1 MIRYTYTLRDI
12 AAAVPEARTVGND
25 AGFTRLATDSRLLS
39 GGHQSCFFAL
49 RGERH
54 NGHRFID
61 AAYAAGVRAFVVDE
75 LPEQLPNDAGFAV
88 VPNVLDALQR
98 LATCHRERFD
108 LPVIAIT
115 GSNGKTI
122 VKEWLGQLL
131 SEDERVVRNPRSYN
145 SQIGVPLSVWD
156 IHEGDTLGIFEA
168 GISEPGEMARLES
181 IIHPS
186 EGIFTHFGDAHR
198 ENFAS
203 DEERAIEKCT
213 LFKRCKTVYY
223 CADEDVVNAA
233 LNATGFNGRRCT
245 WSASGR
251 EAELILRKKELTAS
265 GIQLELEYNQTPF
278 TLRFAFADR
287 ASVSNLMTCAL
298 VMCERGIEP
307 LEIQSRINL
316 LRTPEMRLERSR
328 GLYGSVVISDVWN
341 NDLHALRL
349 ALQSLDGVK
358 DVKRKAVIL
367 SDIPQSGLS
376 NTALYNEVNALL
388 IAHSV
393 DVLIGVGNEIYTR
406 SNLFSLKDV
415 IAFRTTDELLRNFPE
430 HWVASAAVLVKG
442 ASAFRFDRVVR
453 RLQLMA
459 HPSVL
464 EIDMSRVVANL
475 NFYRSKLAP
484 GTKVMTMVKAFGYG
498 TGGSELATLLEFNR
512 VDYLGVAYV
521 HEGVALREAGIRTG
535 IFVLNPDI
543 SALPVLI
550 AHRLE
555 PEVYS
560 MRLLRALLSELD
572 ESSVHAYPIH
582 LKIDTGMHRLGFN
595 DDQLTELLSML
606 VASPSVRV
614 TGVLS
619 HLASADKPEH
629 DGFTRTQIDRF
640 TAACNRL
647 EEGLGYSFTR
657 HLCNT
662 AGLLRF
668 PDAHFDM
675 VRLGIGLY
683 GVPSCAEDAHAVH
696 PSGTLKTRI
705 SQLRNVVAG
714 DSVGYGLRGI
724 ADHDRTIATVPVGYA
739 DGYPRALSNGRGKAI
754 LHGHEVA
761 VTGSV
766 CMDMTMFDVTGVECA
781 EGDELELFGD
791 RPTLHDV
798 AAAAGTIPYE
808 VLAGISPRVFRV
820 YRYE

>member
-1 MIRYTYTLRDI
+1 MIRHTYTLRDL
-12 AAAVPEARTVGND
+12 ATLVPEARTVGND

-39 GGHQSCFFAL
+39 GGHQLCFFAL

-75 LPEQLPNDAGFAV
+75 LPQGLPNGAGFAV

-98 LATCHRERFD
+98 LATYHRERFD

-156 IHEGDTLGIFEA
+156 IHHGDTLGIFEA

-213 LFKRCKTVYY
+213 LFNRCKTVYY
-223 CADEDVVNAA
+223 CADEDVVNTA
-233 LNATGFNGRRCT
+233 LNATGFNGRRCA

-265 GIQLELEYNQTPF
+265 GIQLELEHNQTPF

-287 ASVSNLMTCAL
+287 ASVSNLMTCVL
-298 VMCERGIEP
+298 VMCARGIEP

-328 GLYGSVVISDVWN
+328 GLYGSVIISDVWN

-376 NTALYNEVNALL
+376 RNALYNEVNALL
-388 IAHSV
+388 NAHSI
-393 DVLIGVGNEIYTR
+393 DVLIGVGDDIYEN
-406 SNLFSLKDV
+406 SNLFIVNDV
-415 IAFRTTDELLRNFPE
+415 IAFRTTEELLRNFPE
-430 HWVASAAVLVKG
+430 QWVASAAVLVKG

-453 RLQLMA
+453 RMQLMA

-484 GTKVMTMVKAFGYG
+484 GTKVMAMVKAFGYG
-498 TGGSELATLLEFNR
+498 TGGAELATLLEFNR

-521 HEGVALREAGIRTG
+521 HEGVALREAGIRTS

-572 ESSVHAYPIH
+572 ESSVNAYPIH

-595 DDQLTELLSML
+595 DDQLTELLSVL
-606 VASPSVRV
+606 VANPSVRV

-619 HLASADKPEH
+619 HLASADKAEH

-640 TAACNRL
+640 TAACDRL
-647 EEGLGYSFTR
+647 ERGLGYSFTR

-683 GVPSCAEDAHAVH
+683 GVPSCTEDTQAVL
-696 PSGTLKTRI
+696 PAGTLKTRI
-705 SQLRNVVAG
+705 SQLRNVAAG

-739 DGYPRALSNGRGKAI
+739 DGYPRALSSGKGKAY

-791 RPTLHDV
+791 RPTLHEL